1 MLTESDIKLL
11 KTYLTMIRSK
21 NESVKDRGFG
31 LLDKFILNK
40 TNYCNDGV
48 DILNELFNQI

>member
-11 KTYLTMIRSK
+11 KTYSTMIRSK
-21 NESVKDRGFG
+21 NESVKDRGFD
-31 LLDKFILNK
+31 LLDKFILKK

-48 DILNELFNQI
+48 DLLNKLFNQI

>member
-11 KTYLTMIRSK
+11 KTYSTMIRSK

-31 LLDKFILNK
+31 LLDKFILKK

-48 DILNELFNQI
+48 DLLNELFNQI